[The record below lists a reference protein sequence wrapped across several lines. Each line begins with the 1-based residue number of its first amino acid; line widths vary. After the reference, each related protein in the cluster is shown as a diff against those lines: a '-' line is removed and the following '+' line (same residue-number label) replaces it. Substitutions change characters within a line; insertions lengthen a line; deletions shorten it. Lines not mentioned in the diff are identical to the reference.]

1 MAFMIRMGIPEMEK
15 LWNQLQENYKSGA
28 ISKNDA
34 ALYKKWGK
42 ALKLL
47 SKNPRHP
54 SLHSHDI
61 EQLTVRYGL
70 RVWQSYLEN
79 KTSGAM
85 RMFWVYGPDK
95 QSITVIGLEPHP
107 EDSKIGEYNHINL
120 SDMPEFQNIY

>member
-61 EQLTVRYGL
+61 EQLTARYGL

-79 KTSGAM
+79 KTVVQCVCFGFMVQISSLLLSLG
-85 RMFWVYGPDK
+85 WNL
-95 QSITVIGLEPHP
+95 IL
-107 EDSKIGEYNHINL
+107 KIVKMGHI
-120 SDMPEFQNIY
+120 II